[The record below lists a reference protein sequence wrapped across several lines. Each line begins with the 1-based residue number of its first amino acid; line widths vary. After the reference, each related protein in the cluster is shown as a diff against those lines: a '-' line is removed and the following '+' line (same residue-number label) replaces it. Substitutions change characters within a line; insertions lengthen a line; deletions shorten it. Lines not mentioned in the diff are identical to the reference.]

1 MMLWSS
7 YLDVASSPVSIMCVF
22 PGEGQ
27 RIALELVS
35 VSGKKEPPVVG
46 EVHDLTAEHFVRF
59 SPCNPHSVQQKKL
72 IIRNNV

>member
-1 MMLWSS
+1 
-7 YLDVASSPVSIMCVF
+7 MCF

-27 RIALELVS
+27 LIALELVS
-35 VSGKKEPPVVG
+35 VSGERELPAVG
-46 EVHDLTAEHFVRF
+46 ELHDLTAEHFVRF